1 MLLLG
6 LAISSSLLLGHF
18 SDFFRLGS
26 QSKFIS
32 TSLNKIVKIRTVA
45 MILTD
50 NLWHVF
56 YP

>member
-6 LAISSSLLLGHF
+6 LAIFSSLLLRHF

-26 QSKFIS
+26 QSKFIT
-32 TSLNKIVKIRTVA
+32 TSLNKIVKIRTVV